1 MGPTAASSRRE
12 VAQERQRDG
21 TEGHR
26 RRSKRRKIVGKKE
39 AGDRSEY
46 RKGKK
51 GRNEKKRGIPV
62 KKKKKDQSASME
74 KK

>member
-1 MGPTAASSRRE
+1 MGLTAASSRQE
-12 VAQERQRDG
+12 VAQERQR
-21 TEGHR
+21 EGMERDR
-26 RRSKRRKIVGKKE
+26 RRSKRRKIVGKTE
-39 AGDRSEY
+39 VGDRSEY

-62 KKKKKDQSASME
+62 KKKKDQSASME